1 MQDFAGED
9 LLRSGVLALSC
20 VDQICVN
27 TVVYV
32 FFHILSCMLIWDRLS
47 LFVEMI
53 LDELSRFED
62 RFVREF

>member
-32 FFHILSCMLIWDRLS
+32 FFSYPIMYVDLGSIV
-47 LFVEMI
+47 FVCRN
-53 LDELSRFED
+53 DFG
-62 RFVREF
+62 